1 MALPVVKSAV
11 DCGDFTNTV
20 LPYTY
25 QLKALPQTVFESI
38 SDPAALR
45 QIYLDTN
52 PLISAFAFTLFIS
65 SLFLIVSEFNRNYSQ
80 VDRAWSILPTIY
92 NAHYTLYA
100 HMLGLETKRLDML
113 LTASALWSVRSDPVS
128 TLYHHTLTSCLNSA
142 V

>member
-11 DCGDFTNTV
+11 DCSDFTNTV
-20 LPYTY
+20 LPYIY
-25 QLKALPQTVFESI
+25 QLKEFPQAVFESI

-65 SLFLIVSEFNRNYSQ
+65 STVLIVSEVNKNYSQ
-80 VDRAWSILPTIY
+80 VDRCWSILPTIY

-113 LTASALWSVRSDPVS
+113 LTASAIWSVRPDPLAPY
-128 TLYHHTLTSCLNSA
+128 TITR
-142 V
+142 

>member
-11 DCGDFTNTV
+11 DCSDFTNTV

-65 SLFLIVSEFNRNYSQ
+65 SIFLIVSEFNKNYSQ

-113 LTASALWSVRSDPVS
+113 LTASALWSVRPDPS
-128 TLYHHTLTSCLNSA
+128 IPHTITH
-142 V
+142 

>member
-11 DCGDFTNTV
+11 DCSDFTNTV
-20 LPYTY
+20 LPYIY
-25 QLKALPQTVFESI
+25 QLKEFPQAVFESI

-45 QIYLDTN
+45 QVYLNTN

-65 SLFLIVSEFNRNYSQ
+65 STVLIVSE
-80 VDRAWSILPTIY
+80 VDRCWSILPTIY

-113 LTASALWSVRSDPVS
+113 LTASAIWSVRPDPS
-128 TLYHHTLTSCLNSA
+128 APYTITRLTSC
-142 V
+142 